1 MGFDLFPFPLL
12 FFWGWG
18 SGADGCDVTCFIGF
32 GVRCSQY
39 VFEIARCA
47 GIHDLSARAT
57 RSRNPMNVI
66 KATMH
71 ALRNQKLPETIAR
84 GRGKKFVDVRKV
96 YYNGMV

>member
-1 MGFDLFPFPLL
+1 MLYFGLLCFVL
-12 FFWGWG
+12 FF
-18 SGADGCDVTCFIGF
+18 VTDAGIGF

-39 VFEIARCA
+39 VFEIARCL
-47 GIHDLSARAT
+47 GIQDLSARAT

-71 ALRNQKLPETIAR
+71 ALRSQRLPETIAR